1 MLVAV
6 NAGSNTVSLFTIS
19 KTDPTV
25 LKLIGQPVATLGDFP
40 VSVAL
45 SVKKKLACVA
55 NSGAKA
61 GLACYRTSA
70 KNGLTLLTEKQLT
83 TFNLGQSNPPVGPF
97 NTVSQTLF
105 NADASALIT
114 LVKGDPSTK
123 NRGFVSVLP
132 IETDYPATQDI
143 RSSPNGTVVLFGSAI
158 IPPHRSSI
166 NSPTVLFA
174 TDAAFGATTLSLS
187 PSYQF
192 SSLTKTTIAG
202 QAATCWAT
210 FSTLTGTAF
219 VTDVTKNRIVEID
232 PSSGKI
238 LQVSP
243 LANKNPGMIDLASAG
258 RFVYALSPATP
269 GIQGTVVVLEVGS
282 GAARLVQTLGLNTAG
297 SAAVGMAISS

>member
-25 LKLIGQPVATLGDFP
+25 LKLIGQPVSTLGDFP
-40 VSVAL
+40 VSVTL

-61 GLACYRTSA
+61 GLTCYRTSA
-70 KNGLTLLTEKQLT
+70 KRGLTLLSEKQLT

-114 LVKGDPSTK
+114 LVKGDPTTK
-123 NRGFVSVLP
+123 NPGFVSVLP
-132 IETDYPATQDI
+132 IENGYPVTRDI
-143 RSSPNGTVVLFGSAI
+143 RSSPNGTAVLFGSAI

-166 NSPTVLFA
+166 NNPTVLFA

-187 PSYQF
+187 PSFQF

-202 QAATCWAT
+202 QGATCWAT
-210 FSTLTGTAF
+210 FCTLTGTAF
-219 VTDVTKNRIVEID
+219 VTDVAKNRLVEID
-232 PSSGKI
+232 PSTGKI
-238 LQVSP
+238 LQVTP

-258 RFVYALSPATP
+258 RFLYALSPASP

-282 GAARLVQTLGLNTAG
+282 GAARLVQTFGLNTAG
-297 SAAVGMAISS
+297 SASMGMTISL